1 MLRNLQ
7 VARSGMIAQERRV
20 EITANNLAN
29 ASTTGFRRLLL
40 AQRTPETE
48 ATPLDPTGGP
58 APTTLPIEITSRL
71 DTTQGPLTATGNPLH
86 LAIQGEGYFV
96 VSTPEGDRFT
106 RDGAFRLDAEGT
118 LSTASGHPV
127 QGDGGPLTIPPG
139 EVQMASDGR
148 ILVSGQEVGTLRVVD
163 FADPGAL
170 QPAGHGLLVPPRDL
184 AAQDIEANERR
195 LVVGHLEGSNA
206 NPITE
211 LVNLITA
218 QRLFESNQ
226 RVLTTTDESLRRTV
240 NDIPGLR

>member
-7 VARSGMIAQERRV
+7 VARSGMIAQQRRV

-40 AQRTPETE
+40 AQSTPS
-48 ATPLDPTGGP
+48 AGPTPLDPTGGP
-58 APTTLPIEITSRL
+58 AQATLPIDLTSRI
-71 DTTQGPLTATGNPLH
+71 DTTQGPLSATGNPLH
-86 LAIQGEGYFV
+86 VAIQGEGYFV
-96 VSTPEGDRFT
+96 VATPEGDRFT
-106 RDGAFRLDAEGT
+106 RDGAFRQDPEGNLVT
-118 LSTASGHPV
+118 SSGLQV
-127 QGDGGPLTIPPG
+127 QGDGGPLPIPLG
-139 EVQMASDGR
+139 EVQVAGDGR
-148 ILVSGQEVGTLRVVD
+148 IIVGNQEVGTIRLVNFD
-163 FADPGAL
+163 DPSAL
-170 QPAGHGLLVPPRDL
+170 QPAGEGLLKTTREVPP
-184 AAQDIEANERR
+184 QDIDVPDRR
-195 LVVGHLEGSNA
+195 LLVGHLEGSNA